1 MLITSTKQVKEKN
14 RRKVAHNIHRYR
26 VSKCENEKKFMKT
39 VLGFFHSFPDVAVKR
54 DSEINSMVNFE

>member
-26 VSKCENEKKFMKT
+26 VSKCENEKNIHENSIR
-39 VLGFFHSFPDVAVKR
+39 VLSLFSGCGC
-54 DSEINSMVNFE
+54 